1 MHNIWHHRLQADG
14 HYYRDTILSMRN
26 ATLVKD
32 KKTLFYKAFVSK
44 WNINDAA
51 TKCFNRNRNRKGDTE
66 VQTDD
71 IQEQEPG
78 RLVAENYEEGSGL
91 SSQLV
96 NLQHFP
102 LLKEYLECLSH
113 LKQRARKGKFAN
125 FRLDPLY
132 LLQKLYTINKPG
144 GYLIR

>member
-1 MHNIWHHRLQADG
+1 
-14 HYYRDTILSMRN
+14 MRN

-51 TKCFNRNRNRKGDTE
+51 TKCFNRNRNRKRDTE

-78 RLVAENYEEGSGL
+78 RLVAEN
-91 SSQLV
+91 
-96 NLQHFP
+96 
-102 LLKEYLECLSH
+102 
-113 LKQRARKGKFAN
+113 
-125 FRLDPLY
+125 
-132 LLQKLYTINKPG
+132 
-144 GYLIR
+144 